1 MHKSSEVYSVF
12 IFLSWYLQQLQ
23 STQISQAWS
32 FTTREMNVLFSNF
45 KLIIPS
51 SLRINTPFPF
61 KFSLE
66 EGMIVFVFLK
76 LYTEY
81 IIYIYTK
88 MYEMYYTYTIMHI

>member
-12 IFLSWYLQQLQ
+12 IFLSWYLQRLQ
-23 STQISQAWS
+23 PTQISQAWS
-32 FTTREMNVLFSNF
+32 FTRREMNVLFSIF

-88 MYEMYYTYTIMHI
+88 MYEMYYTYTIMYI